1 MLVFLLF
8 TKESESDYMLTIE
21 TKELNISEELRKK
34 VDMIC
39 KFAYVKPT
47 YKNGNIRNIK
57 GTNIA
62 DNVVEEITSYH
73 GLGYYS
79 DRDLHDIAA
88 DTPREEEINNYIYE
102 QYYGID
108 KDYDER
114 DIDI

>member
-8 TKESESDYMLTIE
+8 KKGSESYYMLTIE
-21 TKELNISEELRKK
+21 TKELNITEELKKK

-47 YKNGNIRNIK
+47 YKNDKIRNIK

-62 DNVVEEITSYH
+62 YVKPHIITINKIDY
-73 GLGYYS
+73 LIFDECEDIYINGY
-79 DRDLHDIAA
+79 
-88 DTPREEEINNYIYE
+88 
-102 QYYGID
+102 D
-108 KDYDER
+108 KEYNDR